1 MTLRSSVVDTLS
13 LWNSTAPSNNGD
25 NDFLFV
31 QFLLIDQFGGQALA
45 HKQLDGKILQFV
57 KEVFAYRVKDDG
69 RRLASFENIVDKVT
83 DQLSN
88 KLMATNDSRRPSIR
102 LSF

>member
-13 LWNSTAPSNNGD
+13 LWNSTDPWNNAD

-31 QFLLIDQFGGQALA
+31 QFLLIDVFGGQALA
-45 HKQLDGKILQFV
+45 HKQLNDGKLQFV
-57 KEVFAYRVKDDG
+57 KEIFAYRVKDNE
-69 RRLASFENIVDKVT
+69 RRLTSFQCIVDKVT

-88 KLMATNDSRRPSIR
+88 KLMASIDSRRSSVR
-102 LSF
+102 SSF